1 MLFMG
6 KVDHQLD
13 DKNRLRIP
21 SRFKKGLVGEN
32 GEKTYSFFRGR
43 NNCICVMED
52 EEMMKLL
59 QPFSDQVIPENSK
72 ITRAIFASISNAE
85 EDAQGRV
92 VLPVNLRKVAG
103 IQKEIVTIGV
113 GNRLEIWA
121 AEKYYE
127 YMDDVD
133 YDNEWDALLR
143 RANEAKRKDVKEC

>member
-1 MLFMG
+1 
-6 KVDHQLD
+6 
-13 DKNRLRIP
+13 
-21 SRFKKGLVGEN
+21 
-32 GEKTYSFFRGR
+32 
-43 NNCICVMED
+43 MED

-59 QPFSDQVIPENSK
+59 QPFSDQAIPENSK

-133 YDNEWDALLR
+133 YDNEWDALLK